1 MYDVVIIG
9 AGITGTMLCRKL
21 SQYRLKLAVL
31 EKANDIAEGA
41 TMANSAVIHVGYD
54 PEDDTNKAELN
65 VTANLGKNPQYFLIE
80 NWNCFFFIKAWI
92 WFTRLRT
99 VKPL

>member
-54 PEDDTNKAELN
+54 PEDGTNSMSKVSCNMNRSARICIAHARSSAHISPPA
-65 VTANLGKNPQYFLIE
+65 VRK
-80 NWNCFFFIKAWI
+80 
-92 WFTRLRT
+92 R
-99 VKPL
+99 KPRSMC